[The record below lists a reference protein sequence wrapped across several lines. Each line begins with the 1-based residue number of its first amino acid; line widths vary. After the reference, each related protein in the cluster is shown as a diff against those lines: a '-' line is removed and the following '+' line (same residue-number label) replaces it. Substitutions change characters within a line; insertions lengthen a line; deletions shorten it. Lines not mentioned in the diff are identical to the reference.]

1 MEEDIS
7 TKDTSQYL
15 TFTLGEE
22 TFAIEISNVREVTDY
37 TEITAVPR
45 MPHWLKGVINLRGN
59 VVSVI
64 DLRLK
69 LGMPVLERTIDTCI
83 VIMEVRMDGDIM
95 PVGIVADSVQE
106 VIHLLPEQ
114 ISPAPKVG
122 TGLNTEYIKG
132 VGKRRDHFI
141 IILNIDKIVSDT
153 ETGRGYKENDRLF
166 HAGETADAAE
176 TGDQNPHSLQDA
188 SSP

>member
-7 TKDTSQYL
+7 IKDTSQYL
-15 TFTLGEE
+15 TFTMGEE
-22 TFAIEISNVREVTDY
+22 SFAIEISNVREVTDY

-45 MPHWLKGVINLRGN
+45 MPPWLKGVINLRGN

-69 LGMPVLERTIDTCI
+69 LGMAPSERTVDTCI

-106 VIHLLPEQ
+106 VIHLLPNQ

-122 TGLNTEYIKG
+122 TGLNTDYIKG
-132 VGKRRDHFI
+132 VGKRRDDFI
-141 IILNIDKIVSDT
+141 IILNIDKIVSET
-153 ETGRGYKENDRLF
+153 ENSPAYRENSTPLPD
-166 HAGETADAAE
+166 GESADEA
-176 TGDQNPHSLQDA
+176 D
-188 SSP
+188 

>member
-1 MEEDIS
+1 MEEDIGI
-7 TKDTSQYL
+7 KDTCQYL

-22 TFAIEISNVREVTDY
+22 TFAIEIINVREVTDY
-37 TEITAVPR
+37 TEITVVPR
-45 MPHWLKGVINLRGN
+45 MPAWLRGVINLRGN

-69 LGMPVLERTIDTCI
+69 LGMAPSERTVDTCI
-83 VIMEVRMDGDIM
+83 VIMEVRLEGDVM

-122 TGLNTEYIKG
+122 IGLNTEYIKG
-132 VGKRRDHFI
+132 VGKRKDDFI
-141 IILNIDKIVSDT
+141 IILNIDKIMSDS
-153 ETGRGYKENDRLF
+153 ETAGMHRENDALPPAR
-166 HAGETADAAE
+166 ETQTKAD
-176 TGDQNPHSLQDA
+176 
-188 SSP
+188 

>member
-1 MEEDIS
+1 MEDDIS
-7 TKDTSQYL
+7 IKDTCQYL

-22 TFAIEISNVREVTDY
+22 TFAIEIINVREVTDY
-37 TEITAVPR
+37 TEITVVPR
-45 MPHWLKGVINLRGN
+45 MPEWLKGVINLRGN

-69 LGMPVLERTIDTCI
+69 LGMAAPERTIDTCI
-83 VIMEVRMDGDIM
+83 VIMEVRMDGDAM

-122 TGLNTEYIKG
+122 IGLNTEYIKG
-132 VGKRRDHFI
+132 VGKRKEDFV
-141 IILNIDKIVSDT
+141 IILNIDKIVSDNEST
-153 ETGRGYKENDRLF
+153 RGYRESEVSPR
-166 HAGETADAAE
+166 AGETSGDA
-176 TGDQNPHSLQDA
+176 GVSK
-188 SSP
+188 S

>member
-1 MEEDIS
+1 MEEDIGI
-7 TKDTSQYL
+7 KDTCQYL

-22 TFAIEISNVREVTDY
+22 TFAIEIINVREVTDY
-37 TEITAVPR
+37 TEITVVPR
-45 MPHWLKGVINLRGN
+45 MPDWLRGVINLRGN

-69 LGMPVLERTIDTCI
+69 LGMAPSERTVDTCI
-83 VIMEVRMDGDIM
+83 VIMEVRLEGDVM

-122 TGLNTEYIKG
+122 IGLNTEYIKG
-132 VGKRRDHFI
+132 VGKRKDDFI
-141 IILNIDKIVSDT
+141 IILNIDKIMSDSENT
-153 ETGRGYKENDRLF
+153 RKNKEHKENDAPLP
-166 HAGETADAAE
+166 AGETQTGAD
-176 TGDQNPHSLQDA
+176 
-188 SSP
+188 